1 MASYTYEAIGTNQAM
16 ATEIPGVGQA
26 YLGAYKDSEGK
37 WLDGTNNYK
46 LHIPP
51 NAPAKQFWSIT
62 LYDVDTRC
70 MINNEQQIADKS
82 SRMDL
87 LTNEDGSVDL
97 YFGPTAP
104 EGKEQNWI
112 STVPNQGFFAY
123 LRLYAPLEP
132 YFERTWVLPDIEK
145 VK

>member
-1 MASYTYEAIGTNQAM
+1 MGSKK
-16 ATEIPGVGQA
+16 PGYGQA
-26 YLGAYKDSEGK
+26 YLGAYKDSKGN
-37 WLDGTNNYK
+37 WLDGSKNYK

-51 NAPAKQFWSIT
+51 NPPAKQFWSLT
-62 LYDVDTRC
+62 LYDVSTRC
-70 MINNEQQIADKS
+70 LLNNEQEIADKS

-97 YFGPTAP
+97 YFGPKAP

-112 STVPNQGFFAY
+112 PTVANQGFFAY
-123 LRLYAPLEP
+123 FRLYAPTEP
-132 YFERTWVLPDIEK
+132 YLERSWKLPDIEN

>member
-1 MASYTYEAIGTNQAM
+1 GS
-16 ATEIPGVGQA
+16 
-26 YLGAYKDSEGK
+26 K
-37 WLDGTNNYK
+37 NYK

-51 NAPAKQFWSIT
+51 NPPAKQFWSIT

-70 MINNEQQIADKS
+70 IINNEQQIADRS

-97 YFGPTAP
+97 YFGPKAP
-104 EGKEQNWI
+104 EGKEKNWI
-112 STVPNQGFFAY
+112 PTVPNQGFFAY

-132 YFERTWVLPDIEK
+132 YFDRTWGLPDIEK
-145 VK
+145 VKN